1 MVNLSIGH
9 QTPLRKEPTITLH
22 YLIRLLIHE
31 SIVISR
37 FESGTSH
44 LFKGQAS
51 LTSAVELLEP
61 RQLLY
66 LRETL
71 WEFGALGMATVRPT
85 IVSIKVRNLSCQNFW
100 VSETWSV
107 YGSICWMFYSSGNM
121 WNRLAPNLLSQLQG
135 MKCVS
140 WLACQLPRD
149 LGLGDGVKIGYHP
162 QPQKSEKTGWFTPK
176 DGQHPAQLARLG
188 WGWLTSCI
196 GWPSDAVVKQS
207 FRVSASGWTEVS
219 TVDQDWWQWTP
230 LTRVFHTL

>member
-51 LTSAVELLEP
+51 RTSAVELLEP

-85 IVSIKVRNLSCQNFW
+85 IVSIKMRNLSCQNSGFLKPGQFMDRFFGCFTAL
-100 VSETWSV
+100 ET
-107 YGSICWMFYSSGNM
+107 FGN
-121 WNRLAPNLLSQLQG
+121 G
-135 MKCVS
+135 
-140 WLACQLPRD
+140 
-149 LGLGDGVKIGYHP
+149 
-162 QPQKSEKTGWFTPK
+162 
-176 DGQHPAQLARLG
+176 
-188 WGWLTSCI
+188 
-196 GWPSDAVVKQS
+196 
-207 FRVSASGWTEVS
+207 
-219 TVDQDWWQWTP
+219 
-230 LTRVFHTL
+230 